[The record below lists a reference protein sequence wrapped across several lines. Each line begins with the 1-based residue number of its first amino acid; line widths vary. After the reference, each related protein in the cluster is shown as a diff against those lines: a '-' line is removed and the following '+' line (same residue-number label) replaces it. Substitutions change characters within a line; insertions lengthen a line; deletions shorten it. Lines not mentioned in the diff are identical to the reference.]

1 MQLLVTERIF
11 CDFVLYAENG
21 PASIE
26 RIYQNEHVINEIIKC
41 LTALWKRVV
50 APELY
55 EMRVPRNFLPFIL
68 PENIN
73 KLFLSTY
80 AHSNVEMD
88 IKSDTSIPSNS
99 NDEMDIKSVTD
110 ISSHTNDEME
120 VADCLI
126 NTLNMIQTDSKL
138 INAGIVQNVP
148 VVDTLVIFP
157 WGGVTSEGITLHNTC
172 PIDNWLMI
180 FQVLVK

>member
-1 MQLLVTERIF
+1 
-11 CDFVLYAENG
+11 
-21 PASIE
+21 
-26 RIYQNEHVINEIIKC
+26 
-41 LTALWKRVV
+41 
-50 APELY
+50 
-55 EMRVPRNFLPFIL
+55 MRVPRNLLPFIL

-73 KLFLSTY
+73 ELFLSTY

-110 ISSHTNDEME
+110 TSSHTNDEME

-126 NTLNMIQTDSKL
+126 NTLNMIQTDNKL

-157 WGGVTSEGITLHNTC
+157 WGGVTREGITLHNTW

-180 FQVLVK
+180 FQVLVKSKRLDLSTLPETEQIIQNVLNLIDSHHYADAKLAFCRVSQLSYPTL